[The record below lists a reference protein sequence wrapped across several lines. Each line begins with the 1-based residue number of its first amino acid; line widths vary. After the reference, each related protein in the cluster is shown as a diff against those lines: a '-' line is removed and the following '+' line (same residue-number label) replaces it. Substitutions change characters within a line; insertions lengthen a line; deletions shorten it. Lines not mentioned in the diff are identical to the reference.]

1 MSDTIK
7 KWHEMQ
13 EEFTEVVE
21 VKTAKY
27 IFLLDFTDGKVYRY
41 DISVLCTKEN
51 EWNPDTES
59 CESFL
64 YGAGHKVNDCEWMV
78 TDEEFIQR
86 GN

>member
-27 IFLLDFTDGKVYRY
+27 IFLLDFTDGKAYRY
-41 DISVLCTKEN
+41 DISV
-51 EWNPDTES
+51 
-59 CESFL
+59 
-64 YGAGHKVNDCEWMV
+64 VM
-78 TDEEFIQR
+78 
-86 GN
+86 